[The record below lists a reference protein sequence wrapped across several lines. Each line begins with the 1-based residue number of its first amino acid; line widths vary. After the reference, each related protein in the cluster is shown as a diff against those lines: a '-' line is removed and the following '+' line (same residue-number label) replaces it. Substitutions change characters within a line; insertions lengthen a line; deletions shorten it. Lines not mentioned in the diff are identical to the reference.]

1 MVKRG
6 TQIAISIMAFVVLL
20 VFTSKIG
27 TFVYNN
33 EAVRK
38 LVTIDYMKMVSK
50 GGQLVSVESMD
61 GSVEDMWKS
70 GDIRFQ
76 AEIPSQ
82 VKPGDMALIYL
93 HNADIDLY
101 VMHKDEVLSRQRLEG
116 EGYHIATL
124 PDNSA
129 GQIIT
134 IDIHKK
140 VNGPEWQVAPVRMGG
155 VGAILAYL
163 MSYSF
168 LYIIIG
174 IILFTLAIGDCLICI
189 FQIWKK
195 NKDPNIFFRGG
206 YNFCVGMDAICRSYI
221 LSVLGLSYDANMNM
235 KKLILVI
242 APFFMT
248 GFVRYIRRSNK
259 KLQKIMNVIMFTMV
273 PAVITML
280 VLYKIRPE
288 LFDMILLPYNIFGY
302 VMMVCM
308 IIYDIMTIEGTML
321 FSDKII
327 FAGLGFISICASY
340 DIFSIEI
347 YRHKMSMF
355 ELLNNEMV
363 PVGCLVLTICVFIAV
378 YLEAQEKLK
387 KQLEHDLLM
396 SMAYKDDLTQLY
408 NRRKCNEMFEQ
419 INKSGGKYHFINFDM
434 NGLKKVNDSQGHDKG
449 DLLIKTF
456 AKALREAFEGEE
468 NIFRM
473 GGDEFLVILD
483 DTDNEKMAVSIKRL
497 EKLEQ
502 DYSRKLGMEIKSS
515 YGIAGSAEVP
525 EFKSESIYTLA
536 DRRMYEMK
544 KTSNE

>member
-6 TQIAISIMAFVVLL
+6 TQIAITIMAFVVLL

-27 TFVYNN
+27 SFVYNN
-33 EAVRK
+33 DSVRK
-38 LVTIDYMKMVSK
+38 LITIDGMKMITDK
-50 GGQLVSVESMD
+50 GQFVSVESMD
-61 GSVEDMWKS
+61 GSVEDMWKRA
-70 GDIRFQ
+70 DIRFL
-76 AEIPSQ
+76 AEIPAQ
-82 VKPGDMALIYL
+82 VKAGDMALIYL
-93 HNADIDLY
+93 HNVDIDLY
-101 VMHKDEVLSRQRLEG
+101 VLDQNGIMSSQRLEG

-124 PDNSA
+124 PDEA
-129 GQIIT
+129 ALKT
-134 IDIHKK
+134 IRVDVDKRL
-140 VNGPEWQVAPVRMGG
+140 NGPEWQVAPIRVGG

-189 FQIWKK
+189 FQILKK

-235 KKLILVI
+235 KKVILVI

-248 GFVRYIRRSNK
+248 GFIRYVRKSNK
-259 KLQKIMNVIMFTMV
+259 RLQKVLSGVMIIMI
-273 PAVITML
+273 PAVLTMMA
-280 VLYKIRPE
+280 LYKLKIE
-288 LFDMILLPYNIFGY
+288 MFDMLLLPYNVFGY
-302 VMMVCM
+302 IMMVCM
-308 IIYDIMTIEGTML
+308 IVYDVMTIEGTL
-321 FSDKII
+321 LLRDKII
-327 FAGLGFISICASY
+327 FVGLGFISICAGY

-363 PVGCLVLTICVFIAV
+363 PVGCLVLTICVYIAV
-378 YLEAQEKLK
+378 YLENQDKLK

-419 INKSGGKYHFINFDM
+419 INKSGGKYQFINFDM

-456 AKALREAFEGEE
+456 AKALREAFDGVE
-468 NIFRM
+468 NIYRM
-473 GGDEFLVILD
+473 GGDEFLVIM
-483 DTDNEKMAVSIKRL
+483 NEDEHEKLAVSIKRL
-497 EKLEQ
+497 EKLEE
-502 DYSRKLGMEIKSS
+502 DYSRKLGMKIKSS
-515 YGIAGSAEVP
+515 YGIAGSGEVK
-525 EFKSESIYTLA
+525 ESKSESIYTLA

>member
-1 MVKRG
+1 
-6 TQIAISIMAFVVLL
+6 
-20 VFTSKIG
+20 
-27 TFVYNN
+27 
-33 EAVRK
+33 
-38 LVTIDYMKMVSK
+38 
-50 GGQLVSVESMD
+50 MD
-61 GSVEDMWKS
+61 GSVEDMCKS
-70 GDIRFQ
+70 RKISFL
-76 AEIPSQ
+76 AEIPSR
-82 VKPGDMALIYL
+82 VKAGDMALIYL
-93 HNADIDLY
+93 HNVDVDLY
-101 VMHKDEVLSRQRLEG
+101 VLQGDKQLSVQRLEG

-129 GQIIT
+129 SNIIRVD
-134 IDIHKK
+134 IDKRL
-140 VNGPEWQVAPVRMGG
+140 NGPEWQVAPVRIGG

-163 MSYSF
+163 MRYSF
-168 LYIIIG
+168 LYIILG

-195 NKDPNIFFRGG
+195 NKDPDIFFRGG

-221 LSVLGLSYDANMNM
+221 LSVMGLSYDANMNM

-242 APFFMT
+242 APFFMA
-248 GFVRYIRRSNK
+248 GFVRHIRRTNIK
-259 KLQKIMNVIMFTMV
+259 IQKILNVFMCMMV
-273 PAVITML
+273 PTVVTML
-280 VLYKIRPE
+280 VLYKLNPG
-288 LFDMILLPYNIFGY
+288 LFDMILLPYNLFGY
-302 VMMVCM
+302 VIMICM
-308 IIYDIMTIEGTML
+308 IIYDIMTIEGKL
-321 FSDKII
+321 LLRDKII
-327 FAGLGFISICASY
+327 FAGLGFISTCAAY

-363 PVGCLVLTICVFIAV
+363 PLGGLVLTICVFIAV
-378 YLEAQEKLK
+378 YLEGQEKLK

-408 NRRKCNEMFEQ
+408 NRRKCNEMFEE
-419 INKSGGKYHFINFDM
+419 INKNGGKYHFINFDM

-456 AKALREAFEGEE
+456 AKALREAFDGVE
-468 NIFRM
+468 NIYRM

-483 DTDNEKMAVSIKRL
+483 DNDHEKLAVSIKRL

-502 DYSRKLGMEIKSS
+502 DYSRKIGMEIKSS
-515 YGIAGSAEVP
+515 YGIAGSSEVK
-525 EFKSESIYTLA
+525 ESKSESIYTLA